1 MRIAV
6 TGSSGWVG
14 SFVTKELLAH
24 GHEVIGIDIR
34 PTESGVTEFR
44 EADLLDISSL
54 ERAFEDCEVVVHLAA
69 VPDPGIVSPE
79 ELFKVNV
86 LGSMHV
92 LEAATRAGVKKFVGA
107 SSDDAIGFSFRVTR
121 IMPDYFPIDEKH
133 RAEPQ
138 EEYGV
143 GKVLL
148 EEMCR
153 SYTSRGALDTIVL
166 RTCYVW
172 DLSLGGTE
180 RLSKPEAAES
190 MLWLYVHVLDA
201 ARAYRLACENT
212 TVRNATL
219 WIAARDAFSLIPTK
233 DRLSLFYPD
242 VPLRSELAEFGSL
255 VTGELAN
262 ELLGFGPEYSWR
274 DFVNK

>member
-6 TGSSGWVG
+6 TGSTGWVG
-14 SFVTKELLAH
+14 SFVTKDLLAH

-44 EADLLDISSL
+44 QADLLDISSL
-54 ERAFEDCEVVVHLAA
+54 EKALEGCDAVVHLAA

-92 LEAATRAGVKKFVGA
+92 LEAATRVGVKKFVGA

-121 IMPDYFPIDEKH
+121 IMPDYFPIDEAH

-172 DLSLGGTE
+172 DLSLGGVE
-180 RLSKPEAAES
+180 RLSNPATAES

-219 WIAARDAFSLIPTK
+219 WIAAKDAFSAVPTK
-233 DRLSLFYPD
+233 DRLAEFYPD
-242 VPLRSELAEFGSL
+242 VPLRSELGEFGSL
-255 VTGELAN
+255 VTGKLAKELI
-262 ELLGFGPEYSWR
+262 GFEPEYSWR